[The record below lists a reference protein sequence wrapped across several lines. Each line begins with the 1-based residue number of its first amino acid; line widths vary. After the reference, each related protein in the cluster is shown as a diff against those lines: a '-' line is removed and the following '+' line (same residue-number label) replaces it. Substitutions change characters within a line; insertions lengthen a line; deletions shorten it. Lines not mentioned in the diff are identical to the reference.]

1 MKVDAT
7 QHLGQGVWG
16 RGSEAGGPKEG
27 ADLAGWGNDRKPSMA
42 EESEQGD
49 VKGAG
54 L

>member
-1 MKVDAT
+1 MDAT